1 NLSFF
6 PSNFSSSQFGDGASV
21 QVKLLGVT
29 DKTKPLLIALHG
41 APGLSD
47 HREPESSF
55 GFLASNFRV
64 LVYDARGSGESDL
77 KPPYTDA
84 RWVADVDELRK
95 WAGAEK
101 FILAGGSYG
110 GFVALQ
116 YAIAHPDRLLALVL
130 RDTWANGF
138 RGSINFLKNILTSDR
153 IQPDGDRQVRLVSS
167 GVRSNEDFAN
177 AFAEIVGIYTPK
189 DGSTDSKSASSTVE
203 GNAVAETHHLHY
215 ETHNFAFSHNIP
227 RFDVRSKLK
236 DITAPT
242 LVATGRLDVVVPVGY
257 GEEISQGIPQSELV
271 IFEKSGHSPP
281 SDEPE
286 LFQKTV
292 TEFLAKWIE

>member
-1 NLSFF
+1 MAEYSAVKLS
-6 PSNFSSSQFGDGASV
+6 DGASV
-21 QVKLLGVT
+21 QVKLLGNT
-29 DKTKPLLIALHG
+29 DKTKPLLIVLHG
-41 APGLSD
+41 APGLSG

-55 GFLASNFRV
+55 GFLASDFRV

-95 WAGAEK
+95 WTGAEK

-130 RDTWANGF
+130 RDTWANGL

-153 IQPDGDRQVRLVSS
+153 IQPDPDRQVRLVS
-167 GVRSNEDFAN
+167 GDVRSNEDFAN

-189 DGSTDSKSASSTVE
+189 DDSTDLESASSTFE
-203 GNAVAETHHLHY
+203 GNHIAETHHLHY

-227 RFDVRSKLK
+227 RFDVRSRLK

>member
-1 NLSFF
+1 MAKYSA
-6 PSNFSSSQFGDGASV
+6 FGDGASV

-55 GFLASNFRV
+55 GFLASKLRV

>member
-1 NLSFF
+1 MAKYSA
-6 PSNFSSSQFGDGASV
+6 FGDGASV

-215 ETHNFAFSHNIP
+215 ETHNFAFSHNLP

>member
-1 NLSFF
+1 MAEHSAVKLS
-6 PSNFSSSQFGDGASV
+6 DGAYV
-21 QVKLLGVT
+21 QVKLLGDT
-29 DKTKPLLIALHG
+29 DKKKTLLIALHG

-130 RDTWANGF
+130 RDTWANGL

-153 IQPDGDRQVRLVSS
+153 INPDADRQVRLVSG
-167 GVRSNEDFAN
+167 GVRDNQDFAN
-177 AFAEIVGIYTPK
+177 AFAEIEGIYTPK
-189 DGSTDSKSASSTVE
+189 DESIDSESASSIFE
-203 GNAVAETHHLHY
+203 GNTIAETRHLHY

-227 RFDVRSKLK
+227 RFDVRSRLK

-242 LVATGRLDVVVPVGY
+242 LVATGRLDVVVPAYY
-257 GEEISQGIPQSELV
+257 GEEISQGVPQSELV

-281 SDEPE
+281 TDEPE

>member
-1 NLSFF
+1 MAEYSAVKLS
-6 PSNFSSSQFGDGASV
+6 DGASV
-21 QVKLLGVT
+21 QVKLLGNT
-29 DKTKPLLIALHG
+29 DKTKPLLIVLHG

-55 GFLASNFRV
+55 GFLASDFRV

-95 WAGAEK
+95 WTGAEK

-130 RDTWANGF
+130 RDTWANGL

-153 IQPDGDRQVRLVSS
+153 IQPDPDRQVRLVS
-167 GVRSNEDFAN
+167 GDVRSNEDFAN

-189 DGSTDSKSASSTVE
+189 DDSTDLESASSTFE
-203 GNAVAETHHLHY
+203 GNHIAETHHLHY

-227 RFDVRSKLK
+227 RFDVRSRLK

>member
-1 NLSFF
+1 MAEYSAVKLS
-6 PSNFSSSQFGDGASV
+6 DGASV
-21 QVKLLGVT
+21 QVKLLGDT

-110 GFVALQ
+110 GFVSLQ

-130 RDTWANGF
+130 RDTWANGL

-153 IQPDGDRQVRLVSS
+153 IQPDADRQVRLVSG

-189 DGSTDSKSASSTVE
+189 NGSTDSKSASSTFE
-203 GNAVAETHHLHY
+203 GNVVAETHLLHY

-281 SDEPE
+281 SDEPV

>member
-1 NLSFF
+1 MAKYSAVKLS
-6 PSNFSSSQFGDGASV
+6 DGASV

-47 HREPESSF
+47 HREPETSF
-55 GFLASNFRV
+55 GFLASYFRV

-130 RDTWANGF
+130 RDTWANGL
-138 RGSINFLKNILTSDR
+138 RGSINFLKNILTNDR
-153 IQPDGDRQVRLVSS
+153 IQPDADRQVRLVSG

-189 DGSTDSKSASSTVE
+189 DGSTDSGSASSTFE
-203 GNAVAETHHLHY
+203 GNVVAETHLLHY

-257 GEEISQGIPQSELV
+257 GEEISQRIPQSELV

>member
-1 NLSFF
+1 MAGYSAVKLS
-6 PSNFSSSQFGDGASV
+6 DGASV
-21 QVKLLGVT
+21 QVKLLGGT

-101 FILAGGSYG
+101 VILAGGSYG

-130 RDTWANGF
+130 RDTWANGL

-153 IQPDGDRQVRLVSS
+153 IQPDGDRQVRLVSG

-189 DGSTDSKSASSTVE
+189 DESTDLKSASSTFE

-257 GEEISQGIPQSELV
+257 GEEISQEIPQSELV
-271 IFEKSGHSPP
+271 IFEKSGHNPP
-281 SDEPE
+281 TDEPE

-292 TEFLAKWIE
+292 TGFLAKWIE